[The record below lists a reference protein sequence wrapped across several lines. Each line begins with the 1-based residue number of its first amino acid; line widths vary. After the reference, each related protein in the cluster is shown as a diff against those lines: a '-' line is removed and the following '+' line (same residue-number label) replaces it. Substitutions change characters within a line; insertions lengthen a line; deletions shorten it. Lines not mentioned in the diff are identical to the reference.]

1 MIRCPTCG
9 RRLRDAAPVCAAHGT
24 PPPVAEQPDDT
35 TPFVVPTPDL
45 PIFRVR
51 RTLGQGGFGA
61 VFLAE
66 RISDGQTVAI
76 KVARSDNAAAGESLM
91 REAYALSA
99 VGVPH
104 VPAVYERGVLDD
116 GSVYVVM
123 EFVRAPLLAERLAAL
138 SDPSSP
144 KSKTPTMSLDEFAR
158 DALAILAAVETAHG
172 RDFVHCD
179 LKPENLF
186 VDETGVKLFDFGLV
200 RSVGAGG
207 DRVESTKE
215 EAPAGTPEYMS
226 PEQCE
231 GRTEIDARSDIYAL
245 GVIFYEMLAGAP
257 PFWGNSAEVQQNHR
271 SRRPPALSRRAEIG
285 VALEDAVM
293 RCLAKDPERRPA
305 SIADLRR
312 ALQAGIAAERARRDA
327 AQPAATPPA
336 AGSADAKPDGK
347 VAAKPAAP
355 PRERRAVALLFFES
369 KSSVAAVR
377 EAMSSVGA
385 QLAHA
390 AGAQYVLAFG
400 HEVGDNP
407 TRAAANAGEM
417 IVARGLAKRALV
429 DLASVS
435 IQARPDGTR
444 RYQSP
449 LFAKK
454 EQYPGESDPEG
465 ILLSPAALEVLP
477 DLPVEP
483 VPGRQGTSR
492 LQKAAA
498 QAAERTTTRMG
509 VAPLVGRDEL
519 LRTLLES
526 ARAAASGST
535 PTIVTLL
542 GAAGYGKTHLA
553 QMLVQHLEI
562 VPAFQLLFVRAKEV
576 LGGVE
581 EQTTRELL
589 RSTLSLPDAAPAD
602 LGRALLAERL
612 GAELAREVWAGVAIT
627 MGWAPPEHPEL
638 RALTAAPGAI
648 RSAAARAAGEALR
661 AKARHR
667 ALALVLEDAHF
678 VDETAL
684 DALEYAALAEAGC
697 PIWICVVGRPSFGRG
712 RTDWAGRAA
721 ARREI
726 TLPALEPGA
735 AADLARRL
743 LSPAENVPATALAL
757 LAARTEGIPLL
768 LVELVRGLKRD
779 GLVRKSGKG
788 QGWTLATDELDRL
801 PDLPLVQWLASRE
814 TESLPPDLMAHARLA
829 SVLGAEFSSEEIE
842 GVVQELERGGVSAE
856 TQLDAGIGVRRL
868 VESGILARHRGG
880 RAGFRH
886 ALLRDTVYQSVSPP
900 QREAIHRAAY
910 DYYRRQD
917 RLPDGARLPPMAFHA
932 ARSGLKLEAGR
943 LYLDLAGR
951 ARARHGYLDAE
962 LLFKNALE
970 NIPTED
976 QTGQIAAAQGRAQM
990 RYRLGRPEDALA
1002 DYNAALT
1009 RARAAGSKAAQID
1022 VLLDEGIVLDH
1033 VRDLPRAAATTE
1045 EAAALLETEP
1055 GLATPVVTARLV
1067 MSQARGLWRGD
1078 KPVEAVEAFKR
1089 AIEVGEPLG
1098 DEAYEA
1104 YTTSMSL
1111 GSTAAAALGQFA
1123 LSEAW
1128 SDRILR
1134 VCEEHGD
1141 IVGICYALINRSM
1154 LSFLTDQID
1163 RLLVDL
1169 ERAVQI
1175 SREFGM
1181 PLAESMCVRDL
1192 GEIYLSL
1199 GKPVEGEPYIRRA
1212 HAMYT
1217 QAFGEMAARSI
1228 NCEVQLARLKWWS
1241 GDVEAAG
1248 EIFRKVTAQQAAALA
1263 AGQSDSILTGSERL
1277 ALDQVGTALGSG
1289 SPAEFDALIAR
1300 GHELALQPQDIVEL
1314 VEWKGLAA
1322 LRAGRRHEAIPLFEQ
1337 ALALAEKSARLVSD
1351 RVRRQ
1356 LLAATGEASAAASPA
1371 SMKG

>member
-24 PPPVAEQPDDT
+24 SPPVAEQPDDT
-35 TPFVVPTPDL
+35 TPFVVPTPNL

-76 KVARSDNAAAGESLM
+76 KVARADNVTAGESLM

-123 EFVRAPLLAERLAAL
+123 EFVQAPLLAERLAMLANPIQPMPL
-138 SDPSSP
+138 E
-144 KSKTPTMSLDEFAR
+144 EFAR

-245 GVIFYEMLAGAP
+245 GAIFYEMLAGAP

-271 SRRPPALSRRAEIG
+271 SRRPPALSRRVEMA
-285 VALEDAVM
+285 VALEEAIM

-305 SIADLRR
+305 NIAELRR

-327 AQPAATPPA
+327 VQPATTTPQA
-336 AGSADAKPDGK
+336 AGSAEAKSEGK
-347 VAAKPAAP
+347 TAAKPAAP

-369 KSSVAAVR
+369 RSSVAAVR
-377 EAMSSVGA
+377 EAMASVGA

-390 AGAQYVLAFG
+390 AGTQYVLAFG

-417 IVARGLAKRALV
+417 MVARGLTKQALV

-465 ILLSPAALEVLP
+465 ILLSSGALEVLP
-477 DLPVEP
+477 DLSVEP
-483 VPGRQGTSR
+483 VPGRPGTAR
-492 LQKAAA
+492 LQKAA

-519 LRTLLES
+519 LRTLLDS

-562 VPAFQLLFVRAKEV
+562 VPAFQMVFVRAKEV

-589 RSTLSLPDAAPAD
+589 RATLSLPDAAPAD

-612 GAELAREVWAGVAIT
+612 GPEIAKEVWAGVAIT

-638 RALTAAPGAI
+638 KALTAAPGAI
-648 RSAAARAAGEALR
+648 RSATARAAGEALR
-661 AKARHR
+661 GKARKR

-684 DALEYAALAEAGC
+684 DALEYAALAEASC

-726 TLPALEPGA
+726 TLPALEPA
-735 AADLARRL
+735 AAAELARRL

-788 QGWTLATDELDRL
+788 QSWTLATDELDRL

-842 GVVQELERGGVSAE
+842 GVLQELERGGASAE
-856 TQLDAGIGVRRL
+856 TQLDAGIGIRRL
-868 VESGILARHRGG
+868 VESGILSRHRGG

-886 ALLRDTVYQSVSPP
+886 ALLRDTVYQSVSAP

-932 ARSGLKLEAGR
+932 ARSGLKVEAGR

-970 NIPTED
+970 NIPAGD
-976 QTGQIAAAQGRAQM
+976 QAGQIAAAQGRAQM

-1002 DYNAALT
+1002 DYGAALT
-1009 RARAAGSKAAQID
+1009 RAREAGSKAAQID
-1022 VLLDEGIVLDH
+1022 VLLDEGIVLDY
-1033 VRDLPRAAATTE
+1033 VRDLPRAAAVTE
-1045 EAAALLETEP
+1045 EATALIDSEP
-1055 GLATPVVTARLV
+1055 ALATPVVTARLV

-1078 KPVEAVEAFKR
+1078 KPAEAVEAFKR
-1089 AIEVGEPLG
+1089 AIEMGEPLG

-1111 GSTAAAALGQFA
+1111 GSSAAATLGKFD

-1141 IVGICYALINRSM
+1141 IVGVCYALINRST

-1241 GDVEAAG
+1241 GDVAAAE
-1248 EIFRKVTAQQAAALA
+1248 EIFRKVTAQQAAAQA

-1277 ALDQVGTALGSG
+1277 ALDQVGTALGAGAPGADSA
-1289 SPAEFDALIAR
+1289 AEFDALIAR

-1322 LRAGRRHEAIPLFEQ
+1322 LRAGRRQEAVPLFEE

-1356 LLAATGEASAAASPA
+1356 LSAVTAAAPAPA
-1371 SMKG
+1371 SMEG

>member
-76 KVARSDNAAAGESLM
+76 KVARSDNASAGESLM

-99 VGVPH
+99 VGVPY

-123 EFVRAPLLAERLAAL
+123 EFVQAPLLSERLATI
-138 SDPSSP
+138 SGP
-144 KSKTPTMSLDEFAR
+144 MSLDEFAR
-158 DALAILAAVETAHG
+158 DALAILAAIETAHG

-245 GVIFYEMLAGAP
+245 GVIFYEMLTGAP

-285 VALEDAVM
+285 VALEDAIM

-305 SIADLRR
+305 SIAELRR
-312 ALQAGIAAERARRDA
+312 ALQAGIAAERARREA
-327 AQPAATPPA
+327 AQPAPAPPA
-336 AGSADAKPDGK
+336 ADPTDVKIDGKPDTK
-347 VAAKPAAP
+347 AAAKPAAA

-407 TRAAANAGEM
+407 TRAAASAGEM
-417 IVARGLAKRALV
+417 IVARGLTKQALV

-454 EQYPGESDPEG
+454 EQYPGESDPDG

-477 DLPVEP
+477 DLSVEP
-483 VPGRQGTSR
+483 VPGRPGTSR
-492 LQKAAA
+492 LQKAAS
-498 QAAERTTTRMG
+498 QVAERTTTRMG

-519 LRTLLES
+519 LRTLLDS
-526 ARAAASGST
+526 ARAAASGAT

-562 VPAFQLLFVRAKEV
+562 VPAFQMLFVRAKEV

-589 RSTLSLPDAAPAD
+589 RSTLSLPDAAPVD

-612 GAELAREVWAGVAIT
+612 GAEIAKEVWAGVAIT

-638 RALTAAPGAI
+638 RALTSAPGAI

-697 PIWICVVGRPSFGRG
+697 PIWICVVGRPGFGRG

-726 TLPALEPGA
+726 TLPALEPAA

-788 QGWTLATDELDRL
+788 QSWTLATDELDRL

-868 VESGILARHRGG
+868 VESGILSRHRGG
-880 RAGFRH
+880 RVGFRH
-886 ALLRDTVYQSVSPP
+886 ALLRDTVYQSVSAP

-917 RLPDGARLPPMAFHA
+917 RLAEGARLPPMAFHA
-932 ARSGLKLEAGR
+932 ARSGLKVEAAR
-943 LYLDLAGR
+943 LYLDLAAR
-951 ARARHGYLDAE
+951 ARARHSYLDAE
-962 LLFKNALE
+962 LLYKNALE
-970 NIPTED
+970 NLPADD
-976 QTGQIAAAQGRAQM
+976 QEAQIAASQGRAQM
-990 RYRLGRPEDALA
+990 RYRLGRHDDALG
-1002 DYNAALT
+1002 DYGVALD
-1009 RARAAGSKAAQID
+1009 RARAKGARVAEIEI
-1022 VLLDEGIVLDH
+1022 LLDEGVVLDLT
-1033 VRDLPRAAATTE
+1033 RDWQRAQVVTDEASALSAADP
-1045 EAAALLETEP
+1045 ALETP
-1055 GLATPVVTARLV
+1055 ATRARLL
-1067 MSQARGLWRGD
+1067 MSRARCFLRAD
-1078 KPVEAVEAFKR
+1078 KLADAREAFR
-1089 AIEVGEPLG
+1089 QAVAVAEPLG
-1098 DEAYEA
+1098 EEAYEA
-1104 YTTSMSL
+1104 YTTSLSHGGYVSASL
-1111 GSTAAAALGQFA
+1111 GKFD
-1123 LSEAW
+1123 EAEVAM
-1128 SDRILR
+1128 SRSLQ
-1134 VCEEHGD
+1134 VFEEHGD
-1141 IVGICYALINRSM
+1141 MIGLGAALLNRCT
-1154 LSFLTDQID
+1154 LSLLTDNI
-1163 RLLVDL
+1163 
-1169 ERAVQI
+1169 ERVLGDYERTLQI

-1181 PLAESMCVRDL
+1181 PLFESLCVRDL
-1192 GEIYLSL
+1192 GEVNLIL
-1199 GKPVEGEPYIRRA
+1199 GQPAQAEPYIRRA
-1212 HAMYT
+1212 REMYV
-1217 QAFGEMAARSI
+1217 QSFGETSARVI
-1228 NCEVQLARLKWWS
+1228 NCDVQLARLKWYG
-1241 GDVEAAG
+1241 GDTAAAR
-1248 EIFRKVTAQQAAALA
+1248 EIYSAVTAQQAAAEA
-1263 AGQSDSILTGSERL
+1263 AGQTDALLTGSERL
-1277 ALDQVGTALGSG
+1277 AMDQVGVALGTASA
-1289 SPAEFDALIAR
+1289 AEFDALVAR
-1300 GHELALQPQDIVEL
+1300 GQELALQPQDIVEIM
-1314 VEWKGLAA
+1314 EWKGMAA
-1322 LRAGRRHEAIPLFEQ
+1322 VRAGRQEEGVRQLEE
-1337 ALALAEKSARLVSD
+1337 ALAQANKTARLTLD
-1351 RVRRQ
+1351 RIRRQ
-1356 LLAATGEASAAASPA
+1356 LSAATGEASGPASPA
-1371 SMKG
+1371 SMEG